1 MLCARAGV
9 RGVGAATL
17 PMHEG
22 IGTHLTE
29 VLRVEG
35 PRDAADEELLVV
47 EAVRALHREAQ
58 RSAARNGAL
67 QQTQSQRVITGMHAG
82 TMVSF

>member
-67 QQTQSQRVITGMHAG
+67 QQTQSQRVIAGMHAG
-82 TMVSF
+82 TMLWF